1 MIPLLH
7 PFSLRARWLGWA
19 LLCPWLAF
27 AQTNDQGA
35 LKLNGQIT
43 SATCQFV
50 MSESNVLDS
59 NTIANANSSLT
70 MKLGT
75 VPLTTAQAAAVG
87 ATFGPAKTV
96 YFFTKSSAASLPADF
111 SCSGGQAFD
120 VGLTLPSDKILN
132 TGSQTLLLSS
142 GTADSGAVGG
152 VALSL
157 KSTMAS
163 TFFHNGAFAGTTPL
177 NLTKGGPFGVLLS
190 GNNNLTDALAN
201 LGNGRVYGLTS
212 QFVKTSNTVTAG
224 AYAATIVVNMWWR

>member
-1 MIPLLH
+1 MIQLLH
-7 PFSLRARWLGWA
+7 TFSLRARWLGWA

-27 AQTNDQGA
+27 AQNNDQGS
-35 LKLNGQIT
+35 LTLNGQIT

-75 VPLTTAQAAAVG
+75 VPLTTAQAAALG

-132 TGSQTLLLSS
+132 TGSQTLLLST

-157 KSTMAS
+157 KSTSALINKFS
-163 TFFHNGAFAGTTPL
+163 GDFVGTTPL

-190 GNNNLTDALAN
+190 GNNNLTDAVAN
-201 LGNGRVYGLTS
+201 TGNARTYALTA
-212 QFVKTSNTVTAG
+212 QFAKTSNTVTAG

>member
-1 MIPLLH
+1 MVL
-7 PFSLRARWLGWA
+7 A
-19 LLCPWLAF
+19 LMCPWLAF

-43 SATCQFV
+43 SETCRLV
-50 MSESNVLDS
+50 MSETNDISNS
-59 NTIANANSSLT
+59 PNSSLT
-70 MKLGT
+70 LKLGT

-132 TGSQTLLLSS
+132 TGSQTLLLSN
-142 GTADSGAVGG
+142 GTVDSGAVGG

>member
-1 MIPLLH
+1 MIQLLH

-142 GTADSGAVGG
+142 
-152 VALSL
+152 
-157 KSTMAS
+157 TM
-163 TFFHNGAFAGTTPL
+163 L
-177 NLTKGGPFGVLLS
+177 
-190 GNNNLTDALAN
+190 
-201 LGNGRVYGLTS
+201 
-212 QFVKTSNTVTAG
+212 
-224 AYAATIVVNMWWR
+224 